1 MKILKY
7 LLTAVV
13 AIVIILGA
21 MFVYGVY
28 INPKSPKEV
37 VQFENTDTEI
47 EIDFYRPYKKDRLI
61 FGTEAQ
67 GALLHYG
74 KYWRLGAN
82 FSTTFEVN
90 RSILFANQ
98 PLQAGKY
105 RMYAVPYEDH
115 WEVRLN
121 SEAGSFGATKPDY
134 SKDLFSVKAYI
145 TPLDD
150 VVEQLTIEV
159 VEDENGINLRMQW
172 DKTLINIPIK

>member
-7 LLTAVV
+7 LLITIV

-28 INPKSPKEV
+28 INPKSPKGV
-37 VQFENTDTEI
+37 VQFENADTEI
-47 EIDFYRPYKKDRLI
+47 EINYYRPYKKDRLI

-98 PLQAGKY
+98 PLQTGKY
-105 RMYAVPYEDH
+105 RMYAVPYEDR
-115 WEVRLN
+115 WEVTLN
-121 SEAGSFGATKPDY
+121 SEAGSFGATTPDY

-145 TPLDD
+145 TPLDA

-159 VEDENGINLRMQW
+159 VEDENGINLRMKW

>member
-7 LLTAVV
+7 IIIAVV

-37 VQFENTDTEI
+37 VQFENADTEI
-47 EIDFYRPYKKDRLI
+47 EITYYRPYKKDRLI

-90 RSILFANQ
+90 QSILFSNQ
-98 PLQAGKY
+98 PLQTGKY
-105 RMYAVPYEDH
+105 SM
-115 WEVRLN
+115 
-121 SEAGSFGATKPDY
+121 
-134 SKDLFSVKAYI
+134 
-145 TPLDD
+145 
-150 VVEQLTIEV
+150 
-159 VEDENGINLRMQW
+159 
-172 DKTLINIPIK
+172 